1 MLKIGL
7 IRVTWDVQHEDLSKS
22 TLERPRRLDKVT
34 QTSEA
39 ILLCAAWSVSRKHV
53 GDVELWAP
61 TIDVSDTKAVR
72 TTFQKTRKL
81 WHFTLKCCGY
91 AHTDTVPTKKEK
103 KKRRDINDKKKNN
116 SVDART
122 TKHLTQ
128 LGTHFM
134 CTIIAQHSR
143 ISFEEPKT
151 RITQCTCPQ
160 ASVQWKKKN
169 WDSCPFACPDEQRK
183 SSKIL

>member
-103 KKRRDINDKKKNN
+103 KKRRDRNDKKKNN

-160 ASVQWKKKN
+160 ASVQWKKKKLRFMSICMPR
-169 WDSCPFACPDEQRK
+169 WTT
-183 SSKIL
+183 KIK